1 MKFVSKYLYDVVHE
15 VCLRKGV
22 LTGGDMVKYLGQD
35 DTPLHFLGEPLKG
48 KKVEDFFIK
57 DITIP
62 EPISTENVEFKIVQA
77 IIKHQL

>member
-1 MKFVSKYLYDVVHE
+1 
-15 VCLRKGV
+15 
-22 LTGGDMVKYLGQD
+22 MVKYLGQD